1 VTDAHTT
8 PAQTS
13 RSLSAVVVGLSDGDR
28 LMAFETLS
36 AAGFE
41 VTLVERFDAARARL
55 VSNPPAVL
63 LTAIK
68 LGEFN
73 GLHLVLAAKI
83 ADPRIAAIVT
93 IEAPDPVLEK
103 EAEQLGA
110 TFLVQPTS
118 VRELLAAVLRTYL
131 RSPADTTPIRPP
143 FERRYRERRLS
154 HLSSYTP
161 ERRGH
166 DRRRELSLLLRR
178 N

>member
-1 VTDAHTT
+1 MTDAHTT

-41 VTLVERFDAARARL
+41 VTLLDRFESARARL

-73 GLHLVLAAKI
+73 GLHLVLAAKT

-93 IEAPDPVLEK
+93 IESPDPVLEK

-131 RSPADTTPIRPP
+131 RSPADSTPIRAP

-154 HLSSYTP
+154 PVSHSP
-161 ERRGH
+161 ERRAH

>member
-1 VTDAHTT
+1 MTDAHTT

-28 LMAFETLS
+28 LMAYETLS
-36 AAGFE
+36 AAGFD
-41 VTLVERFDAARARL
+41 VTLVDRFDAARARL

-73 GLHLVLAAKI
+73 GLHLVLAAKT

-131 RSPADTTPIRPP
+131 RSPADTTPIRAP
-143 FERRYRERRLS
+143 FERRYRERRISPLS
-154 HLSSYTP
+154 NSP